1 MKNLISLSGMLT
13 IIFIRWF
20 ISENKKN
27 LVEDNSLENFVISY
41 IWYNCVK
48 NTTWTMVIQ
57 IF

>member
-1 MKNLISLSGMLT
+1 MLT